1 MTNSGRFFLNIQFF
15 MSEIRKK
22 YVRWT
27 FYLAGLLV
35 LLAASV
41 VLSLSVGEMNL
52 GFMDIFGILLNRQES
67 MEYTILSQIR
77 IPRVLLG
84 VAVGGALSLAG
95 ILLQGVYRNP
105 LVEPYT
111 LGISGGASLGVAF
124 AIVFS
129 LHQLVGSFV
138 LPLAG
143 FAGSFM
149 IIFLVYT
156 ISTRSGRINIQ
167 TMLLT
172 GVMISFIA
180 SSSMMLLMATTSSE
194 NLHGIVFWIM
204 GSLDEPDMSL
214 IYMTLIVALASLL
227 ASYFFV
233 QPLNALRLGE
243 DKAKHL
249 GINTDLAIKLLFLMA
264 SLLAGICVAVAGVIG
279 FVGLIIPHLMRL
291 LFGTDYR
298 ILMVTSFLSGS
309 IFLVVCDVIAR
320 TIISPNELPIGVI
333 TGIAGGI
340 AFLLMMS
347 RASIRS
353 LNKNR

>member
-1 MTNSGRFFLNIQFF
+1 MQ
-15 MSEIRKK
+15 KK
-22 YVRWT
+22 YLQWSM
-27 FYLAGLLV
+27 YLAGLLV
-35 LLAASV
+35 LLLASV

-84 VAVGGALSLAG
+84 IAVGGALSLAG

-143 FAGSFM
+143 FAGSFL

-214 IYMTLIVALASLL
+214 IYLTLIIASASLV
-227 ASYFFV
+227 ASYLFV

-243 DKAKHL
+243 EKAKHL

-264 SLLAGICVAVAGVIG
+264 SLLAGVSVAVAGVIG

-291 LFGTDYR
+291 LVGSDYR
-298 ILMVTSFLSGS
+298 ILLVTSFLSGS
-309 IFLVVCDVIAR
+309 IFLVISDVIAR

-333 TGIAGGI
+333 TGIVGGI
-340 AFLLMMS
+340 VFLLMMS
-347 RASIRS
+347 RSSFRS
-353 LNKNR
+353 LNKSQ

>member
-1 MTNSGRFFLNIQFF
+1 
-15 MSEIRKK
+15 MSEMQKK
-22 YVRWT
+22 YFHWML
-27 FYLAGLLV
+27 YLAGLLI
-35 LLAASV
+35 LLIASV
-41 VLSLSVGEMNL
+41 ILSLSVGEMNL
-52 GFMDIFGILLNRQES
+52 GFMDIFGILRKGHES

-77 IPRVLLG
+77 LPRVLLG
-84 VAVGGALSLAG
+84 IAVGGALSLSG
-95 ILLQGVYRNP
+95 VLLQGVYRNP

-124 AIVFS
+124 VIVFG
-129 LHQLVGSFV
+129 LHQLIGSFV
-138 LPLAG
+138 LPAAG
-143 FAGSFM
+143 FAGSFL

-172 GVMISFIA
+172 GVMVSFIA
-180 SSSMMLLMATTSSE
+180 SSTMMLLMAVTSSE
-194 NLHGIVFWIM
+194 NLHGIIFWIM
-204 GSLDEPDMSL
+204 GSLDEPDML
-214 IYMTLIVALASLL
+214 LIVITLVVSLVSL
-227 ASYFFV
+227 VISYLFV

-243 DKAKHL
+243 EKAKYL

-264 SLLAGICVAVAGVIG
+264 SLLAGVCVAVAGVIG

-298 ILMVTSFLSGS
+298 ILLVSSFLSGS
-309 IFLVVCDVIAR
+309 IFLVISDVIAR

-340 AFLLMMS
+340 VFLLMIS
-347 RASIRS
+347 RRSIRS
-353 LNKNR
+353 INRSR

>member
-1 MTNSGRFFLNIQFF
+1 MQ
-15 MSEIRKK
+15 KK
-22 YVRWT
+22 YLRWIV
-27 FYLAGLLV
+27 YLVGLLV
-35 LLAASV
+35 LLVASV
-41 VLSLSVGEMNL
+41 ILSLSVGEMNL
-52 GFMDIFGILLNRQES
+52 GFSDIFSILSQGNDS

-77 IPRVLLG
+77 APRILLG
-84 VAVGGALSLAG
+84 IAVGGALSLSG

-124 AIVFS
+124 AIVFG
-129 LHQLVGSFV
+129 LHQLIGSFV
-138 LPLAG
+138 LPLTG
-143 FAGSFM
+143 FMGAFL

-167 TMLLT
+167 SMLLT
-172 GVMISFIA
+172 GVMVSFIA

-204 GSLDEPDMSL
+204 GSLDEPDRSL
-214 IYMTLIVALASLL
+214 IYITLVMSLVSLA

-243 DKAKHL
+243 EKAKQL
-249 GINTDLAIKLLFLMA
+249 GINTDTTIKLLFLLA
-264 SLLAGICVAVAGVIG
+264 SLLAGVCVAVAGVIG

-291 LFGTDYR
+291 LAGSDYR
-298 ILMVTSFLSGS
+298 ILLVSSFLSGS
-309 IFLVVCDVIAR
+309 IFLVLSDVIAR

-333 TGIAGGI
+333 TGIIGGVL
-340 AFLLMMS
+340 FLLMMS
-347 RASIRS
+347 RSSYRT
-353 LNKNR
+353 LKNNG

>member
-143 FAGSFM
+143 FAGSFL

>member
-1 MTNSGRFFLNIQFF
+1 MQQ
-15 MSEIRKK
+15 K
-22 YVRWT
+22 YLRWA
-27 FYLAGLLV
+27 FYLAGLLI
-35 LLAASV
+35 LLVASV

-52 GFMDIFGILLNRQES
+52 GFMDIFSILGKGHES

-84 VAVGGALSLAG
+84 VAVGGSLSLSG
-95 ILLQGVYRNP
+95 ILLQGIYRNP

-124 AIVFS
+124 VIVFG

-143 FAGSFM
+143 FAGSFL

-156 ISTRSGRINIQ
+156 ISTRSGRVNIQ
-167 TMLLT
+167 SMLLT

-194 NLHGIVFWIM
+194 NLHGIIFWIM

-214 IYMTLIVALASLL
+214 IYITLIISVGALIV
-227 ASYFFV
+227 SYLFV

-243 DKAKHL
+243 EKAKHL
-249 GINTDLAIKLLFLMA
+249 GINTDLSIKLLFLLA
-264 SLLAGICVAVAGVIG
+264 SLLAGVSVAVAGVIG

-291 LFGTDYR
+291 LVGSDYR
-298 ILMVTSFLSGS
+298 ILLISSFLSGS
-309 IFLVVCDVIAR
+309 IFLVLSDVIAR

-333 TGIAGGI
+333 TGIVGGI
-340 AFLLMMS
+340 AFLLMIS
-347 RASIRS
+347 RSSYRS
-353 LNKNR
+353 LNKSR

>member
-1 MTNSGRFFLNIQFF
+1 MQ
-15 MSEIRKK
+15 KK
-22 YVRWT
+22 YFRWT
-27 FYLAGLLV
+27 LYLAGLLI
-35 LLAASV
+35 LLIASV
-41 VLSLSVGEMNL
+41 LLSLSVGEMNI
-52 GFMDIFGILLNRQES
+52 GITDIFRILQQGNES

-77 IPRVLLG
+77 FPRVLLG
-84 VAVGGALSLAG
+84 IAVGGALSLSG

-111 LGISGGASLGVAF
+111 LGISGGASLGVAI
-124 AIVFS
+124 AIVFG

-143 FAGSFM
+143 FTGAFL

-156 ISTRSGRINIQ
+156 ISSRSGRINIQ
-167 TMLLT
+167 SMLLT

-180 SSSMMLLMATTSSE
+180 SSSMMLLMSITSSE

-214 IYMTLIVALASLL
+214 IYITLAMALTSLV

-243 DKAKHL
+243 EKAKHL
-249 GINTDLAIKLLFLMA
+249 GINTDTTIKLLFLMA
-264 SLLAGICVAVAGVIG
+264 SLLAGVCVAVAGVIG

-291 LFGTDYR
+291 LVGSDYR
-298 ILMVTSFLSGS
+298 ILLVSSFLSGS
-309 IFLVVCDVIAR
+309 IFLVLSDVIAR

-333 TGIAGGI
+333 SGIVGGI
-340 AFLLMMS
+340 IFLLMMS
-347 RASIRS
+347 RPSLRSI
-353 LNKNR
+353 KNNG

>member
-1 MTNSGRFFLNIQFF
+1 
-15 MSEIRKK
+15 MSEMSKK
-22 YVRWT
+22 YFRWS

-35 LLAASV
+35 LLAVSV
-41 VLSLSVGEMNL
+41 ILSLSAGEMNL
-52 GFMDIFGILLNRQES
+52 GFMDIFSILRKGHES

-77 IPRVLLG
+77 FPRVLLG
-84 VAVGGALSLAG
+84 IAVGGALSLSG
-95 ILLQGVYRNP
+95 VLLQGVYRNP

-124 AIVFS
+124 AIVFG
-129 LHQLVGSFV
+129 LHQLIGSFV

-143 FAGSFM
+143 FVGAFL
-149 IIFLVYT
+149 IIFVVYI

-172 GVMISFIA
+172 GVMVSFIA
-180 SSSMMLLMATTSSE
+180 SSSMMLLMAITSSE
-194 NLHGIVFWIM
+194 NLHGIIFWIM
-204 GSLDEPDMSL
+204 GSLDESDMSL
-214 IYMTLIVALASLL
+214 IYITLILSVCALAV
-227 ASYFFV
+227 SYLFV

-243 DKAKHL
+243 EKAKHL
-249 GINTDLAIKLLFLMA
+249 GINTDLAIKLLFLLA
-264 SLLAGICVAVAGVIG
+264 SLLAGVCVAVAGVIG

-298 ILMVTSFLSGS
+298 ILLISSFLSGS
-309 IFLVVCDVIAR
+309 IFIVISDVIAR

-340 AFLLMMS
+340 AFLLMIS
-347 RASIRS
+347 RRSIRS
-353 LNKNR
+353 VNKSR

>member
-1 MTNSGRFFLNIQFF
+1 
-15 MSEIRKK
+15 MSEMRRK
-22 YVRWT
+22 YLRWT
-27 FYLAGLLV
+27 ICLAGLLA
-35 LLAASV
+35 LLMGAV
-41 VLSLSVGEMNL
+41 ILSLSVGEMNL
-52 GFMDIFGILLNRQES
+52 GFMDIFAILRKGHDS

-77 IPRVLLG
+77 LPRVLLG
-84 VAVGGALSLAG
+84 IAVGGALSLSG

-124 AIVFS
+124 AIVFG
-129 LHQLVGSFV
+129 LHQLIGSSV
-138 LPLAG
+138 LPAAG
-143 FAGSFM
+143 FGGAFL
-149 IIFLVYT
+149 IIFVVYI
-156 ISTRSGRINIQ
+156 ISTRSGRVNIQ

-172 GVMISFIA
+172 GVMVSFIA
-180 SSSMMLLMATTSSE
+180 SSSMMLLMAVTSSE
-194 NLHGIVFWIM
+194 NLHGIIFWIM

-214 IYMTLIVALASLL
+214 IYITLILSVSALIL
-227 ASYFFV
+227 SYLFV

-243 DKAKHL
+243 EKAKHL

-264 SLLAGICVAVAGVIG
+264 SLLAGVSVAVAGVIG

-298 ILMVTSFLSGS
+298 ILLVSSFLSGA
-309 IFLVVCDVIAR
+309 IFLVVSDVIAR

-340 AFLLMMS
+340 AFLLMIS
-347 RASIRS
+347 HRSIRS
-353 LNKNR
+353 INRSR

>member
-1 MTNSGRFFLNIQFF
+1 MQ
-15 MSEIRKK
+15 KK
-22 YVRWT
+22 YLRWLV
-27 FYLAGLLV
+27 YLAGLIV
-35 LLAASV
+35 LLIASV
-41 VLSLSVGEMNL
+41 FLSLSIGEMNL
-52 GFMDIFGILLNRQES
+52 GVSDIFRVLREGNDS

-84 VAVGGALSLAG
+84 IAVGGALSLSG

-124 AIVFS
+124 AIVFG

-138 LPLAG
+138 LPVAG
-143 FAGSFM
+143 FAGSFL

-156 ISTRSGRINIQ
+156 ISSRSGRINIQ
-167 TMLLT
+167 SMLLT

-214 IYMTLIVALASLL
+214 IYITLIMAIASLA
-227 ASYFFV
+227 ASYLFV

-243 DKAKHL
+243 EKAKHL
-249 GINTDLAIKLLFLMA
+249 GINTDTTIKLLFLLA
-264 SLLAGICVAVAGVIG
+264 SLLAGVCVAVAGVIG
-279 FVGLIIPHLMRL
+279 FVGLIIPHLMRML
-291 LFGTDYR
+291 VGSDYR
-298 ILMVTSFLSGS
+298 ILLVSSFLSGS
-309 IFLVVCDVIAR
+309 IFLVLSDVIAR
-320 TIISPNELPIGVI
+320 TFISPNELPIGVI
-333 TGIAGGI
+333 TGIVGGI
-340 AFLLMMS
+340 VFLLMMS
-347 RASIRS
+347 QSSVNS
-353 LNKNR
+353 LKNNG

>member
-1 MTNSGRFFLNIQFF
+1 MQ
-15 MSEIRKK
+15 KK
-22 YVRWT
+22 YIKWS
-27 FYLAGLLV
+27 FFIAGLIIL
-35 LLAASV
+35 LLASV
-41 VLSLSVGEMNL
+41 ALSLSIGEINL
-52 GFMDIFGILLNRQES
+52 GFWDIFSILARGNDG

-77 IPRVLLG
+77 IPRIFLG
-84 VAVGGALSLAG
+84 IAIGGSLSLAG
-95 ILLQGVYRNP
+95 VLLQGVYRNP

-111 LGISGGASLGVAF
+111 MGISGGASLGVAI
-124 AIVFS
+124 AIVFG
-129 LHQLVGSFV
+129 LHQALGSFV

-143 FAGSFM
+143 FTGSFL

-156 ISTRSGRINIQ
+156 ISTRRGRINIQ

-180 SSSMMLLMATTSSE
+180 SSSMMFLMAITSSE
-194 NLHGIVFWIM
+194 NLHGIIFWIM

-214 IYMTLIVALASLL
+214 IYFSLIVAVTSLL

-243 DKAKHL
+243 EKAKHL
-249 GINTDLAIKLLFLMA
+249 GINTDVAIKLLFLLS
-264 SLLAGICVAVAGVIG
+264 SLLAGVCVAVAGVIG

-291 LFGTDYR
+291 VVGSDYR
-298 ILMVTSFLSGS
+298 ILLVTSFLSGS
-309 IFLVVCDVIAR
+309 IFLVLSDVIAR

-340 AFLLMMS
+340 VFLLMMS
-347 RASIRS
+347 RTS
-353 LNKNR
+353 LKSTTSNQ